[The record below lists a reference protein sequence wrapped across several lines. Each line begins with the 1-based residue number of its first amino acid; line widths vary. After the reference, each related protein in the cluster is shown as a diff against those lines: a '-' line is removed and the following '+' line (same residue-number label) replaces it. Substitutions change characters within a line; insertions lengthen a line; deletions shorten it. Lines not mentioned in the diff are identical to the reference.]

1 MIRPMLGVNVD
12 LDKLQFPIYAST
24 KLDGVRAI
32 VNNGVVYSRTG
43 KPIPNKEVQKRFS
56 NYHGL
61 DGELIVGNPTDKNVY
76 KHTVS
81 GVMTKES
88 TPNVIFNVFDIWDSK
103 ENYYSR
109 DKELFQYNNIPYI
122 NIVNQ
127 HLITNMKELE
137 EYELKVLSLGYEGVM
152 IRKPDTLYKHGRST
166 VKGGELLKL
175 KRFSDSEGI
184 IKYCLPLMHNNNE
197 ATIDEL
203 GYTSRSTC
211 KDNKIADEMLGS
223 FVVED
228 LKNPN
233 MIFNIGSGFTKQ
245 ERIDFWNKREEL
257 TGKIVTYKYF
267 TVGMQNLPRFP
278 IFKGFRDRID
288 IV

>member
-12 LDKLQFPIYAST
+12 LNKLQFPIYAST

-32 VNNGVVYSRTG
+32 VDNGVVYSRTG

-61 DGELIVGNPTDKNVY
+61 DGELIVDNPTDKNVY

-81 GVMTKES
+81 GVMTKEGI
-88 TPNVIFNVFDIWDSK
+88 PNVTFYVFDIWNNK

-109 DKELFQYNNIPYI
+109 DKELFKYNNIPYI

-127 HLITNMKELE
+127 HLITNIKELE
-137 EYELKVLSLGYEGVM
+137 EYELKVLSQGYEGVM
-152 IRKPDTLYKHGRST
+152 IRKPDTLYKNGRST
-166 VKGGELLKL
+166 IKSGELLKL

-184 IKYCLPLMHNNNE
+184 IRYCLPLMHNNNE

-228 LKNPN
+228 LKNPD

-257 TGKIVTYKYF
+257 IGKIITYKYF

>member
-12 LDKLQFPIYAST
+12 LNKLQFPIYAST

-32 VNNGVVYSRTG
+32 VDNGVVYSRTG

-61 DGELIVGNPTDKNVY
+61 DGELIVDNPTDKNVY

-81 GVMTKES
+81 GVMTKEGI
-88 TPNVIFNVFDIWDSK
+88 PNVTFYVFDIWNNK

-109 DKELFQYNNIPYI
+109 DKELFKYNNIPYI

-127 HLITNMKELE
+127 HLITNIKELE
-137 EYELKVLSLGYEGVM
+137 EYELKVLSQGYEGVM
-152 IRKPDTLYKHGRST
+152 IRKPDTLYKNGRST
-166 VKGGELLKL
+166 IKSGELLKL

-184 IKYCLPLMHNNNE
+184 IRYCLSLMHNNNE

-228 LKNPN
+228 LKNPD

-257 TGKIVTYKYF
+257 IGKIITYKYF

>member
-24 KLDGVRAI
+24 KLDGVRA
-32 VNNGVVYSRTG
+32 VVANGVVYSRTG

-61 DGELIVGNPTDKNVY
+61 DGELIVDDPTDKNVY

-81 GVMTKES
+81 GVMTKEGI
-88 TPNVIFNVFDIWDSK
+88 PNVTFHVFDVWNSK

-109 DKELFQYNNIPYI
+109 DKELFKYNNIPYI

-127 HLITNMKELE
+127 HLITNIKELE
-137 EYELKVLSLGYEGVM
+137 EYELKVLNQGYEGVM
-152 IRKPDTLYKHGRST
+152 IRKPDTLYKNGRST
-166 VKGGELLKL
+166 IKSGELLKL

-211 KDNKIADEMLGS
+211 KNNKIADEMLGS

-228 LKNPN
+228 LKNPG

-245 ERIDFWNKREEL
+245 ERIDFWNKREKL
-257 TGKIVTYKYF
+257 TGKIITYKYF

>member
-1 MIRPMLGVNVD
+1 MIRPMLGINVD

-32 VNNGVVYSRTG
+32 VDNGVVYSRTG

-56 NYHGL
+56 SYHGL
-61 DGELIVGNPTDKNVY
+61 DGELIVDNPTDKNVY
-76 KHTVS
+76 KNTVS
-81 GVMTKES
+81 GIMTKEGI
-88 TPNVIFNVFDIWDSK
+88 PNVIYHVFDIWNNKD
-103 ENYYSR
+103 NYYSR
-109 DKELFQYNNIPYI
+109 DKELFKYNNIPYI

-127 HLITNMKELE
+127 HLITNIKELE
-137 EYELKVLSLGYEGVM
+137 EYELKVLSQGYEGVM
-152 IRKPDTLYKHGRST
+152 IRKPDTLYKNGRST
-166 VKGGELLKL
+166 IKGGELLKL

-184 IKYCLPLMHNNNE
+184 IRYCLPLMHNNNE
-197 ATIDEL
+197 AIINEL

-228 LKNPN
+228 LKNPD

-257 TGKIVTYKYF
+257 IGKIITYKYF

>member
-32 VNNGVVYSRTG
+32 VDNGIVYSRTG

-61 DGELIVGNPTDKNVY
+61 DGELIVDNPTDKNVY

-81 GVMTKES
+81 GVMTKEG
-88 TPNVIFNVFDIWDSK
+88 TPNVIFNVFDIWNSK

-109 DKELFQYNNIPYI
+109 DKELFKYNNIPYI

-127 HLITNMKELE
+127 HLITNIKELE
-137 EYELKVLSLGYEGVM
+137 EYELKVLSQGYEGVM
-152 IRKPDTLYKHGRST
+152 IRKPDTLYKNGRST
-166 VKGGELLKL
+166 IKSGELLKL

-197 ATIDEL
+197 AIIDEL

-223 FVVED
+223 FVVEN

-257 TGKIVTYKYF
+257 IGKIVTYKYF

>member
-1 MIRPMLGVNVD
+1 MMI
-12 LDKLQFPIYAST
+12 T
-24 KLDGVRAI
+24 KTQLA
-32 VNNGVVYSRTG
+32 T
-43 KPIPNKEVQKRFS
+43 
-56 NYHGL
+56 
-61 DGELIVGNPTDKNVY
+61 TDTIIRV
-76 KHTVS
+76 
-81 GVMTKES
+81 
-88 TPNVIFNVFDIWDSK
+88 
-103 ENYYSR
+103 
-109 DKELFQYNNIPYI
+109 
-122 NIVNQ
+122 
-127 HLITNMKELE
+127 
-137 EYELKVLSLGYEGVM
+137 VLSYAE
-152 IRKPDTLYKHGRST
+152 IRE
-166 VKGGELLKL
+166 V
-175 KRFSDSEGI
+175 
-184 IKYCLPLMHNNNE
+184 
-197 ATIDEL
+197 TIDEL

>member
-12 LDKLQFPIYAST
+12 LDKLQFPVYAST

-32 VNNGVVYSRTG
+32 VDNGVVYSRTG
-43 KPIPNKEVQKRFS
+43 KLIPNKEVQKRFS

-81 GVMTKES
+81 GVMTKEG

-109 DKELFQYNNIPYI
+109 DKELLKYNNIPYI

-127 HLITNMKELE
+127 HLITNIKELE
-137 EYELKVLSLGYEGVM
+137 EYELKVLSQGYEGVM
-152 IRKPDTLYKHGRST
+152 IRKPDTLYKNGRST
-166 VKGGELLKL
+166 IKSGELLKL

-184 IKYCLPLMHNNNE
+184 IRYCLPLMHNNNE
-197 ATIDEL
+197 AIIDEL

-257 TGKIVTYKYF
+257 IGKIITYKYF

>member
-32 VNNGVVYSRTG
+32 VDNGVVYSRTG

-81 GVMTKES
+81 GVMTKED
-88 TPNVIFNVFDIWDSK
+88 TPNVIFNIFDIWDSK

-109 DKELFQYNNIPYI
+109 DKELFKYNNIPYI

-127 HLITNMKELE
+127 HLITNIKELE
-137 EYELKVLSLGYEGVM
+137 EYELKVLSQGYEGVM
-152 IRKPDTLYKHGRST
+152 IRKPDTLYKNGRST
-166 VKGGELLKL
+166 IKSGELLKL

-197 ATIDEL
+197 AIIDEL

-257 TGKIVTYKYF
+257 IGKIITYKYF

>member
-32 VNNGVVYSRTG
+32 VDNGVVYSRTG

>member
-12 LDKLQFPIYAST
+12 LNKLQFPVYAST

-32 VNNGVVYSRTG
+32 VDNGVVYSRTG

-81 GVMTKES
+81 GVMTKEG
-88 TPNVIFNVFDIWDSK
+88 TPNVIFNVFDIWNSK

-109 DKELFQYNNIPYI
+109 DKELFKYNNIPYI
-122 NIVNQ
+122 NIINQ
-127 HLITNMKELE
+127 HLITNIKELE
-137 EYELKVLSLGYEGVM
+137 EYELKVLSQGYEGVM

-184 IKYCLPLMHNNNE
+184 IRYCLPLMHNNNE
-197 ATIDEL
+197 VIIDEL

-223 FVVED
+223 FVIED

-257 TGKIVTYKYF
+257 IGKIITYKYF

>member
-32 VNNGVVYSRTG
+32 VDNGIVYSRTG

-61 DGELIVGNPTDKNVY
+61 DGELIVGNSTDKNVY
-76 KHTVS
+76 KNTVS
-81 GVMTKES
+81 GVMTKEG

-109 DKELFQYNNIPYI
+109 DKELFKYNNIPYI

-127 HLITNMKELE
+127 HLITNIKELE
-137 EYELKVLSLGYEGVM
+137 EYELKVLNLGYEGVM

-166 VKGGELLKL
+166 IKGGELLKL

-197 ATIDEL
+197 AIIDEL

-233 MIFNIGSGFTKQ
+233 IIFNIGSGFTKQ

-257 TGKIVTYKYF
+257 TGKIITYKYF

>member
-56 NYHGL
+56 SYHGL
-61 DGELIVGNPTDKNVY
+61 DGELIVGNSTDKNVY
-76 KHTVS
+76 KNTVS
-81 GVMTKES
+81 GVMTKEG
-88 TPNVIFNVFDIWDSK
+88 TPNVIFNIFDIWDSNK
-103 ENYYSR
+103 KYYSR
-109 DKELFQYNNIPYI
+109 NKELFKYNNIPYI

-127 HLITNMKELE
+127 CLITNIKELE
-137 EYELKVLSLGYEGVM
+137 KYELKVLSQGYEGVM
-152 IRKPDTLYKHGRST
+152 IRKPDTLYKNGRST
-166 VKGGELLKL
+166 IKSGELLKL

-184 IKYCLPLMHNNNE
+184 IRYCLPLMHNNNE
-197 ATIDEL
+197 VIIDEL

-211 KDNKIADEMLGS
+211 KDNKIVDEMLGS
-223 FVVED
+223 FVIED
-228 LKNPN
+228 LKNPD
-233 MIFNIGSGFTKQ
+233 MVFNIGSGFTKQ
-245 ERIDFWNKREEL
+245 ERINYWSNRDNL
-257 TGKIVTYKYF
+257 IGKIIVYKYF

>member
-1 MIRPMLGVNVD
+1 M
-12 LDKLQFPIYAST
+12 KT
-24 KLDGVRAI
+24 KIISKTYLR
-32 VNNGVVYSRTG
+32 
-43 KPIPNKEVQKRFS
+43 
-56 NYHGL
+56 
-61 DGELIVGNPTDKNVY
+61 
-76 KHTVS
+76 
-81 GVMTKES
+81 
-88 TPNVIFNVFDIWDSK
+88 DIEK
-103 ENYYSR
+103 
-109 DKELFQYNNIPYI
+109 
-122 NIVNQ
+122 
-127 HLITNMKELE
+127 
-137 EYELKVLSLGYEGVM
+137 YELKVLSQGYEGVM
-152 IRKPDTLYKHGRST
+152 IRKPDTLYKNGRST
-166 VKGGELLKL
+166 IKSGELLKL

-197 ATIDEL
+197 AIINEL

-257 TGKIVTYKYF
+257 IGKIVTYKYF

>member
-12 LDKLQFPIYAST
+12 LDKLQFPVYAST

-81 GVMTKES
+81 GVMTKEGI
-88 TPNVIFNVFDIWDSK
+88 PNVIFNVFDIWNSK

-109 DKELFQYNNIPYI
+109 DKELFKYNNIPYI

-127 HLITNMKELE
+127 HLITNIKELE
-137 EYELKVLSLGYEGVM
+137 EYELKVLSQGYEGVM
-152 IRKPDTLYKHGRST
+152 IRKPDTLYKNGRST
-166 VKGGELLKL
+166 IKSGELLKL

-184 IKYCLPLMHNNNE
+184 IRYCLPLMHNNNE
-197 ATIDEL
+197 AIIDEL
-203 GYTSRSTC
+203 GYTFRSTC

-245 ERIDFWNKREEL
+245 ERIDYWNKREEL
-257 TGKIVTYKYF
+257 IGKIITYKYF

>member
-32 VNNGVVYSRTG
+32 VDNGVVYSRTG

-61 DGELIVGNPTDKNVY
+61 DGELIVDNPTSKNVY
-76 KHTVS
+76 KNTVS
-81 GVMTKES
+81 GVMTKEG
-88 TPNVIFNVFDIWDSK
+88 TPNVIFNVFDIWNSK

-109 DKELFQYNNIPYI
+109 DKELFKYNNIPYI

-127 HLITNMKELE
+127 HLITNIKELE
-137 EYELKVLSLGYEGVM
+137 EYELKVLNQGYEGVM
-152 IRKPDTLYKHGRST
+152 IRKPDTLYKNGRST
-166 VKGGELLKL
+166 IKSGELLKL

-184 IKYCLPLMHNNNE
+184 IRYCLPLMHNNNE

-228 LKNPN
+228 LKNPDI
-233 MIFNIGSGFTKQ
+233 IFNIGSGFTKQ

-257 TGKIVTYKYF
+257 IGKIITYKYF

>member
-12 LDKLQFPIYAST
+12 LDKLQFPVYAST

-32 VNNGVVYSRTG
+32 VDNGVVYSRTG

-81 GVMTKES
+81 GVMTKEGI
-88 TPNVIFNVFDIWDSK
+88 PNVIFNVFDIWNSK

-109 DKELFQYNNIPYI
+109 DKELFKYNNIPYI

-127 HLITNMKELE
+127 HLITNIKELE
-137 EYELKVLSLGYEGVM
+137 EYELKVLSQGYEGVM
-152 IRKPDTLYKHGRST
+152 IRKPDTLYKNGRST
-166 VKGGELLKL
+166 IKSGELLKL

-197 ATIDEL
+197 AIIDEL

-245 ERIDFWNKREEL
+245 ERIDYWNKREEL
-257 TGKIVTYKYF
+257 IGKIITYKYF